1 MCEKVGKTLIVTTS
15 DERTIKEALKIN
27 RRPPVV
33 LNVVHGMFVVY
44 EGNIQ
49 VCSMFFKILKN
60 NTLYYYVESNEL
72 VDFIILHIFLQNMNS
87 IINWVNVDA
96 RFNIKIAGESQL
108 EQIIKREDIVI
119 VLFTDE
125 SNQALNHLLKRVLN
139 ELEDS
144 FGIATVEVSD
154 LKGKISITFSFTPHL
169 L

>member
-1 MCEKVGKTLIVTTS
+1 
-15 DERTIKEALKIN
+15 
-27 RRPPVV
+27 
-33 LNVVHGMFVVY
+33 
-44 EGNIQ
+44 
-49 VCSMFFKILKN
+49 
-60 NTLYYYVESNEL
+60 
-72 VDFIILHIFLQNMNS
+72 MNS

-154 LKGKISITFSFTPHL
+154 LKGKIFIIFMVTPNFMKIMYSTYIITHKGYSYFSFNKIQGVYFSVHYTV
-169 L
+169 